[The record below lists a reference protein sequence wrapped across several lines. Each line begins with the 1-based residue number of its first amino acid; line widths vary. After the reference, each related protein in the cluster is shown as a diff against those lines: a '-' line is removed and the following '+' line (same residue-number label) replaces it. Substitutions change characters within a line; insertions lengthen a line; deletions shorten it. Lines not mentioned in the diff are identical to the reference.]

1 MARTNYTWE
10 KRQKELAKKKKKEEK
25 QQRKLDKKK
34 DQSETPLT
42 EDLPESGSDYDTVTE
57 SQIL

>member
-25 QQRKLDKKK
+25 KQRKLEKKK
-34 DQSETPLT
+34 NQSETSLT
-42 EDLPESGSDYDTVTE
+42 EELPE
-57 SQIL
+57 

>member
-25 QQRKLDKKK
+25 KQRKLEKKK
-34 DQSETPLT
+34 DQPETPLAN
-42 EDLPESGSDYDTVTE
+42 DLPE
-57 SQIL
+57 